1 MTHML
6 HRLLAIKTP
15 PSGGHEL
22 RLESASVGD
31 ERADRPCT
39 DHVGQSRQAPARV
52 FGLFLVRGMSQC
64 TTMWEIQDIYSTG
77 DTRLRLFWTRGMSL
91 CNLEIDHAEVE

>member
-1 MTHML
+1 ML

-15 PSGGHEL
+15 SSGAGHEL

-39 DHVGQSRQAPARV
+39 DHVGQSRWASARV
-52 FGLFLVRGMSQC
+52 FGLFLSRGMSQS
-64 TTMWEIQDIYSTG
+64 TAMWEFKTF
-77 DTRLRLFWTRGMSL
+77 TRRETRVFGYFGR
-91 CNLEIDHAEVE
+91 AA